1 MTPAG
6 AMPTDGAVGDRASGI
21 TDGRQSNRAWRDAKK
36 CLWLLGSVVPGFV
49 AASWLAVQ
57 VSGLGVFWWLAPIV
71 TFGIIP
77 VLDHLVGPDADNP
90 PDSVVAQLEDDRF
103 YRWATYLYLP
113 SQYLSLLFACW
124 LWAGGGWLHMT
135 IVDKLGLMATVGII
149 GGVAINVAHELGH
162 KRPQA
167 EKRLSKLALVQSFYG
182 HFFVEHNRGHHVRV
196 ATADDPASS
205 RMGETLYFFI
215 PRSVVGGVRSA
226 WRLESQRWARAG
238 RSRWTLKN
246 DVLSAWLASVALFAV
261 LTVWFGVV
269 VLPWLIGQA
278 VISFCLLETV
288 NYMEHYGLQRQKL
301 PNGRYE
307 RVRASHSW
315 NSNTVIANVC
325 LFHLQRHSDH
335 HAHPMRRYQALRHT
349 DEAPQFPGGY
359 GTMLLLALLPPLWRR
374 VMDPRVLYHYG
385 GDIRLAGL
393 SPRHEKQLLA
403 RYLPTCPR
411 AERSRVH

>member
-1 MTPAG
+1 MGYLNRMTPSG
-6 AMPTDGAVGDRASGI
+6 TMPMAT
-21 TDGRQSNRAWRDAKK
+21 SNRAWRDAKK
-36 CLWLLGSVVPGFV
+36 YLWLLGSIVPGFV

-57 VSGLGVFWWLAPIV
+57 ISGLGVFWWIAPIV

-77 VLDHLVGPDADNP
+77 VLDHVVGPDADNP

-124 LWAGGGWLHMT
+124 LWAGGGWLTMT
-135 IVDKLGLMATVGII
+135 FVDKLGLMATVGII

-167 EKRLSKLALVQSFYG
+167 EKRLSKLALVQSWYG

-215 PRSVVGGVRSA
+215 PRSVAGGVRSA
-226 WRLESQRWARAG
+226 WRLESERWARAG
-238 RSRWTLKN
+238 QSRWTLKN
-246 DVLSAWLASVALFAV
+246 DVLSAWLASFALFAV
-261 LTVWFGVV
+261 LTVWFGAVV
-269 VLPWLIGQA
+269 VPWLIGQA
-278 VISFCLLETV
+278 VISFCLLEMV

-335 HAHPMRRYQALRHT
+335 HAHPLRRYQALRHT

-374 VMDPRVLYHYG
+374 VMDPRVLDHYG

-393 SPRHEKQLLA
+393 CPRHEKRLLA
-403 RYLPTCPR
+403 RYLPASAG
-411 AERSRVH
+411 AERSCVS